1 MISIVDHVQGNV
13 KRRGAEV
20 LQRDDA
26 AWRGFFVV
34 KERRNDVQRFSCC
47 ERQEKLSDLQKDSS
61 VTTEFLE

>member
-26 AWRGFFVV
+26 AWRGFVVV
-34 KERRNDVQRFSCC
+34 KERG
-47 ERQEKLSDLQKDSS
+47 EII
-61 VTTEFLE
+61 